1 MVPAGTSLREV
12 LATSAVCRG
21 EDGNVIGGGGAGAA
35 GFEFGIDPEEDPD
48 LALVRFY
55 LFIYYFSVAKKK
67 F

>member
-21 EDGNVIGGGGAGAA
+21 EDGNVIGGGAAGAA

-48 LALVRFY
+48 LALVRL
-55 LFIYYFSVAKKK
+55 LFFVFCKKK
-67 F
+67 NP